1 MLQTL
6 CRSMSGN
13 IRAADVT
20 AGVLACVILASVAV
34 AVTQLLTPT
43 YPFSYSVDAAKRFG
57 AIAAGSL
64 VAFFL
69 AAATRYVSPRLSL
82 RVTRRLAVVVAVL
95 ASYEALLFAVIAPRF
110 IGDVALPI
118 GASLAVEII
127 PIALISAVVWGWRTM
142 NMPLRS
148 AVLAVAAV
156 LCILGVAVISP
167 AVLRGAA
174 EQIGLLAAPRQHLS
188 GVHELPLPR
197 HLSYIILS
205 ALAGL
210 PFAPDD
216 EDKMA

>member
-118 GASLAVEII
+118 GAS
-127 PIALISAVVWGWRTM
+127 R
-142 NMPLRS
+142 R
-148 AVLAVAAV
+148 
-156 LCILGVAVISP
+156 
-167 AVLRGAA
+167 RGADRVV
-174 EQIGLLAAPRQHLS
+174 GRTRAASQWSSRAS
-188 GVHELPLPR
+188 AASSSELHHSQCACR
-197 HLSYIILS
+197 STIR
-205 ALAGL
+205 AG
-210 PFAPDD
+210 
-216 EDKMA
+216 